1 MPSEP
6 AQSRIVVG
14 VDGSAASDAAV
25 RWAVRESAMRKL
37 PVTLIHVVTPT
48 PIDSTMAPNGTIPQ
62 TRLDQAREVVEHSR
76 EVAAEPG
83 DRPRTCVH
91 AEITYAS
98 VASTL
103 ITASKDAN
111 MIVTG
116 SRGVDSLSMY
126 RLGSVSA
133 ALLRDAQCPVV
144 VVHDRESGDP
154 NVRDTS
160 PVLLGI
166 DGTPASEAATA
177 LAFDEASRR
186 QVPLVVLHAWS
197 DVGVFPILGMDWHL
211 YRDQGNEV
219 LGERL
224 AGWHERY
231 PEVQVQRQLVCD
243 VPARWLVQESSKAQL
258 VVLGRRGRGGY
269 PGMRLGSVSSA
280 VAESAR
286 VPVIVV
292 PDDHPGD

>member
-6 AQSRIVVG
+6 THSKIVVG
-14 VDGSAASDAAV
+14 IDGSAASDAAV

-37 PVTLIHVVTPT
+37 PVALIHVVVPS

-62 TRLDQAREVVEHSR
+62 ARLDHARQVVEHSR
-76 EVAAEPG
+76 EVAAATT
-83 DRPRTCVH
+83 DRRRTCVH
-91 AEITYAS
+91 GEIAYAS
-98 VASTL
+98 VAPTL
-103 ITASKDAN
+103 IAASTEAN

-116 SRGVDSLSMY
+116 SRGVDASSAY

-133 ALLRDAQCPVV
+133 ALLRDARCPVV
-144 VVHDRESGDP
+144 VVHDSEFGGP

-177 LAFDEASRR
+177 WAFEEAFRR
-186 QVPLVVLHAWS
+186 QVPLVALHAWS
-197 DVGVFPILGMDWHL
+197 DVGVLPILGMDWRL

-224 AGWHERY
+224 AGWRERY
-231 PEVQVQRQLVCD
+231 PDVQVHRKLVCD
-243 VPARWLVQESSKAQL
+243 VPARWLVQESTKAQL
-258 VVLGRRGRGGY
+258 VVLGRRGRGGH
-269 PGMRLGSVSSA
+269 PGIRLGSVSSA

-292 PDDHPGD
+292 PDDRPRG

>member
-37 PVTLIHVVTPT
+37 QVTLIHVVTPT

-62 TRLDQAREVVEHSR
+62 TRLDHAREVVEHAR

-83 DRPRTCVH
+83 DRPRTCVQ

-103 ITASKDAN
+103 IAASKDAN
-111 MIVTG
+111 MTVTG
-116 SRGVDSLSMY
+116 SRGVDASSAY

-144 VVHDRESGDP
+144 VVHDFESGDL
-154 NVRDTS
+154 NVRDAS

-186 QVPLVVLHAWS
+186 QAPLVALHAWS

-231 PEVQVQRQLVCD
+231 PEVQVQRKLVCD
-243 VPARWLVQESSKAQL
+243 VPARWLVRESTKAQL
-258 VVLGRRGRGGY
+258 VVLGRRGRGGH

-292 PDDHPGD
+292 PDDHPRD